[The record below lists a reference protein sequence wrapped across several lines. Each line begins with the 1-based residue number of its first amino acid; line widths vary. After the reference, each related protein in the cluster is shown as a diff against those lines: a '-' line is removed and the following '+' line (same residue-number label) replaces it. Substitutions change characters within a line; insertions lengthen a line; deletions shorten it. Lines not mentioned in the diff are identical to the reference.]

1 MPARRPIRLG
11 RFGLRFFAG
20 LAVAAAAAVVLV
32 VQVRP
37 WIAARSA
44 GVAGPVV
51 LVSIDTLRADHLP
64 AYGYRKVETPALDG
78 LAAEGVLFERAYAHS
93 PQTLPSHVSILS
105 GRLPFE
111 HGVRDNIGFSVKTNE
126 RLLAERLR
134 ELGYRT
140 GGFVSAY
147 VMRQETGLDRGF
159 DRYDSRLPVSSP
171 ELSFG
176 QVQRDGAQTLDLA
189 ERWVDE
195 QPAGRFFLFVH
206 LYEPH
211 TPYAP
216 PERYARYA
224 PYDGEI
230 AYADELVGR
239 LVAFLKSRGL
249 YERSLI
255 IVLSDHGEG
264 LGDHGE
270 LEHGV
275 FLYDETTRVPLVVR
289 MPGGRG
295 GGRRVSSVVQH
306 IDLVPTLLDLLGVP
320 VPQDLRGRSLV
331 PLLRG
336 EANAAVPEQGVYAEA
351 LYPRYHFGWSE
362 LYSLTDARYRFIRAP
377 RAELYDLQE
386 DPGEQRNLA
395 AERPGTSSAM
405 RSALERLLAGRA
417 IDAPA
422 RASSEERERLQA
434 LGYVGTHADLAPAT
448 SGDTL
453 PDPKDKIST
462 LRAYRQALNLASE
475 RRFLDAAA
483 AFRRILDENPAMKD
497 VWHQLA
503 NVWLRA
509 GATENA
515 LDAYRRLIELDPS
528 DPLPLLGA
536 AGVYLKLRRLD
547 DATRHAEAA
556 AEAAGA
562 DDRRT
567 RANAYEL
574 LMKIALRRRDRE
586 AARRY
591 AAKAQQTDPT
601 LPLSVYVQG
610 RLAHQEARYAE
621 ALGYFR
627 EAARRLEGRTLTLTE
642 LHFYLGDT
650 LARLGR
656 SAEAEREFLAEID
669 LFPQETQARAGLA
682 MLYWSAGRDQD
693 AARVIDELVRAVPTR
708 EGYDLGVRLWTMF
721 GERERARAL
730 DAQAQRVLGRART
743 WGSQ

>member
-11 RFGLRFFAG
+11 RFSLRLFAG
-20 LAVAAAAAVVLV
+20 LAIAAAAAGALV
-32 VQVRP
+32 VKVRP
-37 WIAARSA
+37 WIALRSA
-44 GVAGPVV
+44 GVAGPLV

-176 QVQRDGAQTLDLA
+176 RVQRDGAQTLDLA

-195 QPAGRFFLFVH
+195 QPDGRFFLFVH

-239 LVAFLKSRGL
+239 LVAFLKTRGL
-249 YERSLI
+249 YDRSLI

-275 FLYDETTRVPLVVR
+275 FLYNETTRVPLVVR

-295 GGRRVSSVVQH
+295 GGRRVASVVQH
-306 IDLVPTLLDLLGVP
+306 IDLVPTLLDLLGVS

-336 EANAAVPEQGVYAEA
+336 DAGAALPEQGVYAEA
-351 LYPRYHFGWSE
+351 LYSRYHFGWSE

-395 AERPGTSSAM
+395 SERRSTSSAM
-405 RSALERLLAGRA
+405 RSALDRLLAGRA

-453 PDPKDKIST
+453 PDPKDKTST

-475 RRFLDAAA
+475 RRFLEAAA

-509 GATENA
+509 GANENA

-556 AEAAGA
+556 AAAAGA

-591 AAKAQQTDPT
+591 AGKAQETDPT

-730 DAQAQRVLGRART
+730 DAQARRMLGRARAG
-743 WGSQ
+743 GSR